1 MNPSL
6 TGELLRPLVDTQ
18 TQTACRDCG
27 KPMLP
32 GDLNIITEP
41 VHDDCAS
48 VTGFTVSLLCDMCHR
63 PVSNFPKQRRH
74 LHSV

>member
-1 MNPSL
+1 
-6 TGELLRPLVDTQ
+6 
-18 TQTACRDCG
+18 
-27 KPMLP
+27 MLP